1 MRKEEWSIDVEIVP
15 TISLWSAIKMRIA
28 GIKLYDDVPDKD
40 YFRTLNR
47 YGKK

>member
-1 MRKEEWSIDVEIVP
+1 MKTKD
-15 TISLWSAIKMRIA
+15 TITIKVIATLSLWSAIKIRIA